1 MPVLRDD
8 DSENERSALAFFVL
22 DPVRTTMAIRT
33 ILCPIDFSDASQ
45 HAAEH
50 AIAIAR
56 WYGAAI
62 RALHV
67 YAAPFA
73 PVPGIPPPEDR
84 VPESEVARVQ
94 SEVEARFADWDPRR
108 LEPVVDFGHAASTIL
123 DHARGC
129 DLIVMGTHGASGFE
143 RLMLGS
149 VTEKVLRRA
158 SCPVLTVPPRAVAT
172 SALPFRQ
179 LLCAIDFSDCSL
191 TGLKLAAS
199 FAKEAGAAL
208 TLQHVIE
215 WPWHEP
221 PPPSAVDLPPAQAS
235 ALDEFRRYLTTMA
248 CNRLKDLARDVDG
261 TALWRVAHGKPYTE
275 LLRTAAELRAD
286 LIVIGVHGRNAA
298 DMMLFGSTTNQVV
311 RRALCP
317 VLTIR
322 QESGRPS

>member
-1 MPVLRDD
+1 
-8 DSENERSALAFFVL
+8 
-22 DPVRTTMAIRT
+22 MAIRT
-33 ILCPIDFSDASQ
+33 ILCPVDFSDASQ
-45 HAAEH
+45 HAVEH

-56 WYGAAI
+56 WYGATI
-62 RALHV
+62 QALHV
-67 YAAPFA
+67 YPPPFA

-84 VPESEVARVQ
+84 VPQ
-94 SEVEARFADWDPRR
+94 SEVERVETEVEALFADWDPRR
-108 LEPVVDFGHAASTIL
+108 LEAIVDVGRAASTIL
-123 DHARGC
+123 DRARGC
-129 DLIVMGTHGASGFE
+129 DLIVMGTHGAGGFE

-158 SCPVLTVPPRAVAT
+158 SCPVLTVPPHAVAT
-172 SALPFRQ
+172 STLPFRQ
-179 LLCAIDFSDCSL
+179 LLCAIDFSDSSL
-191 TGLKLAAS
+191 AGLDMAAS
-199 FAKEAGAAL
+199 LAREAGAAL

-221 PPPSAVDLPPAQAS
+221 PPPSLTDLPRAQAS

-248 CNRLKDLARDVDG
+248 CNRLKDLAQDVDG

-311 RRALCP
+311 RRASCP

-322 QESGRPS
+322 QKNSEGTS

>member
-1 MPVLRDD
+1 M
-8 DSENERSALAFFVL
+8 
-22 DPVRTTMAIRT
+22 TIRT
-33 ILCPIDFSDASQ
+33 ILCPVDFSDASQ

-56 WYGAAI
+56 WYGATI

-67 YAAPFA
+67 YAPPFA
-73 PVPGIPPPEDR
+73 PVPGIPPPADR
-84 VPESEVARVQ
+84 VPESEAARVR
-94 SEVEARFADWDPRR
+94 SEVEALFAEGDPRR
-108 LEPVVDFGHAASTIL
+108 LEAVVDVGHAAFTIL
-123 DHARGC
+123 DRARTC
-129 DLIVMGTHGASGFE
+129 DLIVMGTHGANGFE

-172 SALPFRQ
+172 STLPFRQ
-179 LLCAIDFSDCSL
+179 LLCAIDFSESSL
-191 TGLKLAAS
+191 AGLDMAAS
-199 FAKEAGAAL
+199 LAREAGAAL

-221 PPPSAVDLPPAQAS
+221 PPPSLTDLPPAQAS

-248 CNRLKDLARDVDG
+248 CNRLRDLARDVDCR
-261 TALWRVAHGKPYTE
+261 ASWRVAHGKPYTE
-275 LLRTAAELRAD
+275 LLRTAAEPRAD

-311 RRALCP
+311 RRASCP

-322 QESGRPS
+322 QKNSEGTS